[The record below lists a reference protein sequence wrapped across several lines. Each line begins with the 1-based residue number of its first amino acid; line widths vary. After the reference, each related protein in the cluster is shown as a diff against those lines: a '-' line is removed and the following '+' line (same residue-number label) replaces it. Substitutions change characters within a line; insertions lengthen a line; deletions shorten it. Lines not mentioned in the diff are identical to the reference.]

1 MQVFLCIKG
10 YQPHAELR
18 LMAKPRTTFW
28 RRHGACSLTGE
39 TLHAA
44 RLLDGGEYKLTVA
57 TVCETG
63 RMCVRIGGAEIAFP
77 CRTA

>member
-1 MQVFLCIKG
+1 
-10 YQPHAELR
+10 
-18 LMAKPRTTFW
+18 MAKPRTTFW

-44 RLLDGGEYKLTVA
+44 RLLDGGEYKYKLTVA
-57 TVCETG
+57 TVRESEHL
-63 RMCVRIGGAEIAFP
+63 CVRIGGAEIVFP